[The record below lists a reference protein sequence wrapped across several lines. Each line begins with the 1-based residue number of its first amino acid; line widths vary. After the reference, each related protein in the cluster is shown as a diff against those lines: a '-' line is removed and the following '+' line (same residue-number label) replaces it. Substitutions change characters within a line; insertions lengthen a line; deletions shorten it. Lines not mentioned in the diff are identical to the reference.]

1 MKKWLPLSLMSVGLL
16 VACNNDNGS
25 DTTESTDASPTTDA
39 IAEELRVGYPAQPES
54 LDPYITTAV
63 ATRDITRHFYEALVT
78 INEDFEVV
86 PMLAESIEESDD
98 GKTITFNLRQGVLFH
113 NGKEMIAEDV
123 VASMERWKETTTQG
137 RSNLE
142 HASFVEVDDYTVE
155 LQLDEPSSIILNVL
169 AEVVQIAAIMP
180 KEIVDEADGTG
191 VKEYVGTGPF
201 EFVDWQ
207 TDQHIHMQ
215 RFEDYVPSDEEASG
229 LSGHK
234 EALVEN
240 LYFEFV
246 TDSSTRIAGLQTGE
260 YDVIITVPLDNA
272 EQLEAQPDV
281 ELVTALGSLQTGIFN
296 EEEGVFTDPLM
307 RQAVNTAID
316 NRAIMLGAYVSEE
329 FFTLDAGMMFE
340 DQVDW
345 HSLAGEEYYFQNDPD
360 QALEMLDEAGYDGE
374 EVVILV
380 ARDYDALYNTAVVLH
395 QQLEELGMNAVLEVT
410 DWPTYLELSD
420 DPSNFDIAI
429 TSFSTRLIPHQYPTL
444 SKRAAYVG
452 WTKSEELDRLL
463 DEIKEQP
470 TQEEAFEVFEE
481 LQVQFYE
488 DMPMLNIGK
497 SSGLTG
503 VRSNVHNYED
513 LIGPILWNTTIED

>member
-1 MKKWLPLSLMSVGLL
+1 MTSNYNQNNNAVTGKSSPFFKLYESNHQERNEIKKHSHSTYQILYVLKGNGMCFLGGGDYELESDSLLIIAPSTIHSILAYTKMTVL
-16 VACNNDNGS
+16 VL
-25 DTTESTDASPTTDA
+25 EFDAGVVS
-39 IAEELRVGYPAQPES
+39 E
-54 LDPYITTAV
+54 
-63 ATRDITRHFYEALVT
+63 DIQMY
-78 INEDFEVV
+78 
-86 PMLAESIEESDD
+86 MLAEAFEQSEMRKLNTFD
-98 GKTITFNLRQGVLFH
+98 GSEFRQLLRKMLYEQSNADHISHFVIRIH
-113 NGKEMIAEDV
+113 IAEMIAILIRSKRESYV
-123 VASMERWKETTTQG
+123 V
-137 RSNLE
+137 
-142 HASFVEVDDYTVE
+142 
-155 LQLDEPSSIILNVL
+155 
-169 AEVVQIAAIMP
+169 
-180 KEIVDEADGTG
+180 
-191 VKEYVGTGPF
+191 
-201 EFVDWQ
+201 
-207 TDQHIHMQ
+207 DQ
-215 RFEDYVPSDEEASG
+215 
-229 LSGHK
+229 
-234 EALVEN
+234 N
-240 LYFEFV
+240 
-246 TDSSTRIAGLQTGE
+246 
-260 YDVIITVPLDNA
+260 VPLDNA

-329 FFTLDAGMMFE
+329 FFTLDAGIMFE

-503 VRSNVHNYED
+503 IRSNVVNYED
-513 LIGPILWNTTIED
+513 LIGPILWNTTIE